1 MSECVPSPTNS
12 EWGSTA
18 WAQNVYIEPM
28 QIDRWSETSR
38 QWEIMDIRSMWIT
51 VGRCMRWRNADV
63 RDNFAVNKGDSEV
76 RISQILG
83 NISDWT
89 TNSKSSSGQSS
100 QLGRTVAD
108 VIDGR
113 KVDEVKECWCQ
124 GSVQSIPVQKWSV
137 DLRQLRWEILRRKFR
152 RMGES
157 WLSSWN
163 SDEVRIVVHERD
175 WILVYTWD
183 CEYTWQ
189 HLVCFWVA
197 WRMPSLKMR
206 CGSRN
211 YIQMLTCP
219 SPRRYT

>member
-100 QLGRTVAD
+100 QLGRTVAGWQKDSGKLWMNGRSMWLMVERWMRWRNAD
-108 VIDGR
+108 VREVFSLFLSKSEALIWGNW
-113 KVDEVKECWCQ
+113 DEKFSGGNSEGWVRA
-124 GSVQSIPVQKWSV
+124 
-137 DLRQLRWEILRRKFR
+137 DYRR
-152 RMGES
+152 E
-157 WLSSWN
+157 
-163 SDEVRIVVHERD
+163 
-175 WILVYTWD
+175 
-183 CEYTWQ
+183 
-189 HLVCFWVA
+189 
-197 WRMPSLKMR
+197 
-206 CGSRN
+206 
-211 YIQMLTCP
+211 IQMKWELWCMNVIEF
-219 SPRRYT
+219 